1 MGILSNLSKAAKN
14 RWFHASPDAFKNLDA
29 EKLGTGEGGT
39 DSMLGFHFSKKPST
53 AEGYLEDFPSI
64 NEDLFEQVHGMSISS
79 AQEKADKLAA
89 KYAKQNSMSV
99 EDALDYKNPKSI
111 LGIRARAKD
120 DTAKEFSEVN
130 KLLNP
135 YTYQDGYGGI
145 SSSKWL
151 NKNRSGYIM
160 SAELPDEKDM
170 KIVDMGGDAYDE
182 ARHTLIGKQARDE
195 GYKGVIFKNVVD
207 DALSGSGKD
216 DIALVFNP
224 SDANIVDV
232 SSVGKASPVDFSKL
246 KSIATGL
253 TTTGINSGALGN
265 TAVGLTATG
274 TLGNMLFGA
283 ESAEASP
290 ISMFAKRM
298 KAIDDEIAKYDEIAE
313 QYRGYL
319 SNAEKASTGEIL
331 REVNPQYSKYYQEL
345 KQVKNTALRRSETEN
360 IRAVND
366 IFKNKRKDLPS
377 VAIGTGALGGMSPEE
392 QLFAAPAQREPEMR
406 AIGGDDTP
414 SQAAAREAA
423 QTIAEVLLSG
433 NAPELTSTKGAGET
447 MMKIAN
453 NQPIGI
459 MDALEVAG
467 QADPLQTPSLI
478 GALYNYLRQK

>member
-1 MGILSNLSKAAKN
+1 MGIFEILKAIAKGLLKEDDAAKKIAELGYPESVAK
-14 RWFHASPDAFKNLDA
+14 RIAS
-29 EKLGTGEGGT
+29 GELPM
-39 DSMLGFHFSKKPST
+39 DEASRM
-53 AEGYLEDFPSI
+53 
-64 NEDLFEQVHGMSISS
+64 
-79 AQEKADKLAA
+79 
-89 KYAKQNSMSV
+89 
-99 EDALDYKNPKSI
+99 
-111 LGIRARAKD
+111 ARAKEQGFNTKNRLLHGTD
-120 DTAKEFSEVN
+120 ADIKAFDKEMRGSSTDARSANMATWFTDDPLTAGSYANYAAMDSKVKKLLDEADKAGNAGDWDKYDSLLRQAEELESSFMDTANRRRGQNIIPV
-130 KLLNP
+130 
-135 YTYQDGYGGI
+135 YT
-145 SSSKWL
+145 
-151 NKNRSGYIM
+151 
-160 SAELPDEKDM
+160 KDDLA
-170 KIVDMGGDAYDE
+170 KVDMGGRSFDDYGTSDEIANRIAIEKSRGRAGVQFNELDDAAGLAYQPATHVAVPDNADIRSVNAAFDPE
-182 ARHTLIGKQARDE
+182 
-195 GYKGVIFKNVVD
+195 YKG
-207 DALSGSGKD
+207 S
-216 DIALVFNP
+216 
-224 SDANIVDV
+224 NI
-232 SSVGKASPVDFSKL
+232 L
-246 KSIATGL
+246 
-253 TTTGINSGALGN
+253 GALGN

-345 KQVKNTALRRSETEN
+345 KQMKNTAPRRSETEN

-414 SQAAAREAA
+414 SQADTREAA

-467 QADPLQTPSLI
+467 QVEPMQYPSLI